1 MIQNQFLKNTIY
13 ERNFLLGF
21 IVLTA
26 LLIRYSFHNFGL
38 PFTHDDFGYFVF
50 ALDISILDNF
60 PNYLISSIG
69 WPIFISIFF
78 QIFSFENLISYMI
91 LQENLSIWL
100 SALTAIPIFFL
111 SKKFISKKFAF
122 FPAFLFVIEPRI
134 VLNSVQG
141 LTEPLFL
148 ILFTSALVLVLSK
161 SVKLSY
167 VAFVFASFS
176 AIVRPEGLIIILLIS
191 ILFFYNHKSQKINF
205 IKFFPNIV
213 IIFAIMSPIMI
224 YQMEIYDEEL
234 FFSRILDGTNQLITG
249 TGEAEDIVDGKL
261 VPYEFDVNIIH
272 GLQNLF
278 KYGLWVLLPLFFL
291 VPLGL
296 FSVLKRWNYDTLVIF
311 TSLTIISLPVLYVYS
326 NFIESVRFLLI
337 FYPLFSIITTI
348 GIIFIFSKLGFNNK
362 FVIIVALIFLIMSI
376 VFLSIKQENYE
387 HEFEAYNVANF
398 IVQHTSGINSLSSS
412 YTKYIDPIE
421 FNEKW
426 KNDYAVPSIDPF
438 KRQKVL
444 QIIDTSN
451 YDSLNLFIS
460 ESKSKGLTHLVLDS
474 NSELN
479 SELRDVFNEKNMP
492 EYLTKIHD
500 SAELNY
506 TYHVKIFQIN
516 YELLK

>member
-1 MIQNQFLKNTIY
+1 
-13 ERNFLLGF
+13 
-21 IVLTA
+21 
-26 LLIRYSFHNFGL
+26 
-38 PFTHDDFGYFVF
+38 
-50 ALDISILDNF
+50 
-60 PNYLISSIG
+60 
-69 WPIFISIFF
+69 
-78 QIFSFENLISYMI
+78 
-91 LQENLSIWL
+91 
-100 SALTAIPIFFL
+100 
-111 SKKFISKKFAF
+111 
-122 FPAFLFVIEPRI
+122 
-134 VLNSVQG
+134 
-141 LTEPLFL
+141 
-148 ILFTSALVLVLSK
+148 
-161 SVKLSY
+161 
-167 VAFVFASFS
+167 
-176 AIVRPEGLIIILLIS
+176 
-191 ILFFYNHKSQKINF
+191 
-205 IKFFPNIV
+205 
-213 IIFAIMSPIMI
+213 MSPIMI
-224 YQMEIYDEEL
+224 YQMEIHDEEL

-272 GLQNLF
+272 GLQNFF

-296 FSVLKRWNYDTLVIF
+296 FSILKRWNYDTLVIF

-348 GIIFIFSKLGFNNK
+348 GFIFIFSKLGFNNK
-362 FVIIVALIFLIMSI
+362 FVIIVALIFLIISL
-376 VFLSIKQENYE
+376 VFISIKQENYE

-398 IVQHTSGINSLSSS
+398 IIQNTSGINSLSSS
-412 YTKYIDPIE
+412 YAKYIDPLE

-426 KNDYAVPSIDPF
+426 KNDYTVPSIDPF

-516 YELLK
+516 YQLLE

>member
-21 IVLTA
+21 IILTA

-69 WPIFISIFF
+69 WPIFVSLFF
-78 QIFSFENLISYMI
+78 QIFSSENLFSYMI
-91 LQENLSIWL
+91 IQENLSIWL
-100 SALTAIPIFFL
+100 SALSAIPVFFL
-111 SKKFISKKFAF
+111 SKIFIPKQFAF
-122 FPAFLFVIEPRI
+122 FSAFLFVIEPRL

-141 LTEPLFL
+141 ITEPLFL
-148 ILFTSALVLVLSK
+148 ILFTSALVLVLNK
-161 SVKLSY
+161 SIKFSY
-167 VAFVFASFS
+167 IAFVFASFS
-176 AIVRPEGLIIILLIS
+176 AIVRPEGLIIILLIC

-205 IKFFPNIV
+205 IKFLPNVV

-249 TGEAEDIVDGKL
+249 TGEAEDIVDDKL
-261 VPYEFDVNIIH
+261 VPYKFDVNIIH
-272 GLQNLF
+272 GLQNFF
-278 KYGLWVLLPLFFL
+278 KYSLWILLPLFFL

-296 FSVLKRWNYDTLVIF
+296 FYILKKWNYDTLVIF

-337 FYPLFSIITTI
+337 FYPLFSIISTI
-348 GIIFIFSKLGFNNK
+348 GIVFIFSKLGFNNK
-362 FVIIVALIFLIMSI
+362 FVIIVALFFLIISL
-376 VFLSIKQENYE
+376 VFISIKQENYE

-398 IVQHTSGINSLSSS
+398 IIQNTSGINSLSSS
-412 YTKYIDPIE
+412 YTKYIDPLE
-421 FNEKW
+421 FKEKW
-426 KNDYAVPSIDPF
+426 KNDYTVPSIDPF
-438 KRQKVL
+438 KREKNIK
-444 QIIDTSN
+444 IIDISN
-451 YDSLNLFIS
+451 YESLNLFVS
-460 ESKSKGLTHLVLDS
+460 ESKLKGLTHLVLDS

-516 YELLK
+516 YQLLK